1 MSSIFDLTDRVAIV
15 TGAGKGI
22 GKALALGL
30 ARSGAD
36 VVVAAR
42 TTADIEKTTEE
53 IRALGRRS
61 LAVPTDVIESE
72 QIAEM
77 VRRTLEEFK
86 RVDILVNN
94 AGGGPRRPALK
105 QSERFWEAIMRF
117 NVTSTLVASRA
128 VADAMIEQGRGNII
142 NIASVIGRGNMPE
155 HSAYAVAKD
164 AIISLTARLAIE
176 WAQYGIRVNAIAPG
190 FVATEMAAPLFET
203 DPDLREIMKTIPLGR
218 PAKPEELVGAAIYLA
233 SDASSYVTGRT
244 IAVDGGLTR
253 G

>member
-1 MSSIFDLTDRVAIV
+1 MSSMFDLTDRVAIV

-22 GKALALGL
+22 GRAIALGL
-30 ARSGAD
+30 AESGAN

-42 TTADIEKTTEE
+42 TAADIEKTAGE
-53 IRALGRRS
+53 IRGLGRRA
-61 LAVPTDVIESE
+61 LAVPTDVTNSE
-72 QIAEM
+72 QIVEM
-77 VRRTLEEFK
+77 VKRTLEEFK

-94 AGGGPRRPALK
+94 AGGGPRKPALQ

-128 VADAMIEQGRGNII
+128 VADTMIGQGKGSII
-142 NIASVIGRGNMPE
+142 NTASVIGRGNMPD

-164 AIISLTARLAIE
+164 AVISLTARLAIE

-190 FVATEMAAPLFET
+190 FVATEIAGELFKT
-203 DPDLREIMKTIPLGR
+203 DPDLREMIKTIPLGR
-218 PAKPEELVGAAIYLA
+218 PATPEELAGAAVYLA
-233 SDASSYVTGRT
+233 SDASSYVTGKT

>member
-15 TGAGKGI
+15 TGAGRGI

-42 TTADIEKTTEE
+42 TTADIEKTAEE
-53 IRALGRRS
+53 IRALGRRA

-72 QIAEM
+72 QITEM

-105 QSERFWEAIMRF
+105 QSERFW
-117 NVTSTLVASRA
+117 
-128 VADAMIEQGRGNII
+128 
-142 NIASVIGRGNMPE
+142 
-155 HSAYAVAKD
+155 
-164 AIISLTARLAIE
+164 
-176 WAQYGIRVNAIAPG
+176 
-190 FVATEMAAPLFET
+190 
-203 DPDLREIMKTIPLGR
+203 
-218 PAKPEELVGAAIYLA
+218 
-233 SDASSYVTGRT
+233 
-244 IAVDGGLTR
+244 
-253 G
+253 